1 MTLSVPDITPAAMQ
15 KVKDT
20 KFTEW
25 CGTHRMLRVRGD
37 MFMDWAVPNTWSMH
51 ASLMVLPTTWSW
63 RCVWAV
69 LKQAPKVS
77 LLMLLR

>member
-37 MFMDWAVPNTWSMH
+37 MFLDWAVPNTWSMH
-51 ASLMVLPTTWSW
+51 TSLKVLPTTWSW
-63 RCVWAV
+63 ISASIDRER
-69 LKQAPKVS
+69 S
-77 LLMLLR
+77 LQIDRQ